1 MRVSFLVIAAALM
14 VFNVGCCGPMKA
26 NKSALNLP
34 ETSKAMDQVHEK
46 LAGSG
51 KLYAGA
57 AMVDITPEYPVWMG
71 GFDMGRKSVG
81 VRDPIH
87 VHALYLDDGRKP
99 FVLVAVN
106 TIGLLR
112 DYIKEVIP
120 LATDVHH
127 NSILIGSMHNHVTP
141 DTLGYWGKSA
151 GFLPLCSGTC
161 PNYMETLK
169 YKIAQAIDLAALDAK
184 PATVRALTAQVDP
197 SLSINIHYQVRD
209 EKDDV
214 VRIMAFDDESGKP
227 IATVANWGCHVEA
240 LWNDNQISADWAGVY
255 FQKMMAE
262 WGGVPLFVE
271 GALGGLVTINPG
283 DEKMSRFLDI
293 DVIYKKYMTIDER
306 IEVMNRVGN
315 GLATAVLDALN
326 QEGEKLGPAGI
337 EIHQAK
343 HKFEMQQDNWVFN
356 YMGNRGMLNRKT
368 EWRKGKTYIT
378 TETVGMRLKADG
390 KTLLDLVSVPGEP
403 TPPLVAAIDATSDA
417 PVKFTVALGNDE
429 NGYIILDSEWDARK
443 YTYER
448 TMSLGKETGA
458 KVFEAVEKVRAMLP
472 AD

>member
-1 MRVSFLVIAAALM
+1 ML
-14 VFNVGCCGPMKA
+14 
-26 NKSALNLP
+26 
-34 ETSKAMDQVHEK
+34 TS
-46 LAGSG
+46 
-51 KLYAGA
+51 
-57 AMVDITPEYPVWMG
+57 W
-71 GFDMGRKSVG
+71 R
-81 VRDPIH
+81 R
-87 VHALYLDDGRKP
+87 
-99 FVLVAVN
+99 FV
-106 TIGLLR
+106 
-112 DYIKEVIP
+112 
-120 LATDVHH
+120 
-127 NSILIGSMHNHVTP
+127 
-141 DTLGYWGKSA
+141 
-151 GFLPLCSGTC
+151 
-161 PNYMETLK
+161 
-169 YKIAQAIDLAALDAK
+169 
-184 PATVRALTAQVDP
+184 
-197 SLSINIHYQVRD
+197 
-209 EKDDV
+209 
-214 VRIMAFDDESGKP
+214 DESSY
-227 IATVANWGCHVEA
+227 T
-240 LWNDNQISADWAGVY
+240 L
-255 FQKMMAE
+255 
-262 WGGVPLFVE
+262 
-271 GALGGLVTINPG
+271 
-283 DEKMSRFLDI
+283 
-293 DVIYKKYMTIDER
+293 
-306 IEVMNRVGN
+306 
-315 GLATAVLDALN
+315 LDALN